1 MRKSSEKK
9 IVSKKKNKKVT
20 PKATIT
26 IKKHNEAVLKLDSE
40 ILELNNKYIRLL
52 AEFDNFKKRNNAEKS
67 KLIKYEGEEVIK
79 SILPILDDLNR
90 TINIPDLDKNGSIYK
105 GINMIVEKIIYSL
118 NDIGVKSFDAI
129 DEEFDIELHEALMTK
144 KSKLKSNMIIEEY
157 EKGYKYH
164 DKVIRHAK
172 VVVSE

>member
-1 MRKSSEKK
+1 MKNSSEKK

-20 PKATIT
+20 SKAT
-26 IKKHNEAVLKLDSE
+26 IKKHKEAVLKLESE

-67 KLIKYEGEEVIK
+67 RLIKYEGKEVIR
-79 SILPILDDLNR
+79 SILPVLDDLNR

-105 GINMIVEKIIYSL
+105 GINMIIEKIIYSL
-118 NDIGVKSFDAI
+118 NDIGVKTFDSL
-129 DEEFDIELHEALMTK
+129 DKEFDIELHEALMTK
-144 KSKLKSNMIIEEY
+144 KSKLKSNTIIEEY

-172 VVVSE
+172 VIVSE

>member
-1 MRKSSEKK
+1 MKNSSEKK

-20 PKATIT
+20 SKTT
-26 IKKHNEAVLKLDSE
+26 IKKHKEAVLKLESE

-67 KLIKYEGEEVIK
+67 KLIKYEGKEVIK
-79 SILPILDDLNR
+79 SILPVLDDLNR

-105 GINMIVEKIIYSL
+105 GINMIIEKIIYSL
-118 NDIGVKSFDAI
+118 NDIGVKTFDSL
-129 DEEFDIELHEALMTK
+129 DKEFDIELHEALMTK
-144 KSKLKSNMIIEEY
+144 KSKLKSNTIIEEY

-172 VVVSE
+172 VIVSE